1 MFVQSSKAFADFVRS
16 HRVSAGLT
24 QEELSSRTGMSRR
37 WVQELESGKL
47 VPSLEAA
54 LNVATAFGYELH
66 LEPMQDPSHLDALFD
81 ELA

>member
-1 MFVQSSKAFADFVRS
+1 MFIQSPRAFAEFVRS
-16 HRVSAGLT
+16 HRISAGMT
-24 QEELSSRTGMSRR
+24 QEDLSARTGMSRR

-66 LEPMQDPSHLDALFD
+66 LDPVQNTSHLDALFD
-81 ELA
+81 ELT